1 MQHVLQH
8 VLMLDQELRLQ
19 GVMAIQ
25 TRGSTCGFCH
35 LPHETRLP
43 SFNLQQ
49 RHFLQK
55 LSDSNF
61 LQMIL
66 PHIQQRVDESEFH
79 GARELLELLKREL
92 TIRSPLEDGEDG
104 EGHPDVQRT
113 PRNIRYVLER
123 MSLGSLIVLVC
134 AKEMRGHLV
143 MVAAEA
149 LQSLRAEV
157 KFLERAEV
165 CKT

>member
-1 MQHVLQH
+1 
-8 VLMLDQELRLQ
+8 
-19 GVMAIQ
+19 
-25 TRGSTCGFCH
+25 
-35 LPHETRLP
+35 
-43 SFNLQQ
+43 
-49 RHFLQK
+49 
-55 LSDSNF
+55 
-61 LQMIL
+61 MIL

-143 MVAAEA
+143 MVASW
-149 LQSLRAEV
+149 LDGCEV
-157 KFLERAEV
+157 QKNGMWLESDQMEFLMCHSTQENRQVVQTCTRPVWASWG
-165 CKT
+165 